1 MLSTTLIV
9 AAILTWSLSKLALV
23 LERDERRRRRLARIR
38 LLQQAR
44 LEREL
49 THPRPALKDFIV
61 HGPARVITAGP
72 VLVLAPEP
80 VDALVIRTLRETR
93 ALAPAGGARILAHNG
108 SNVTH

>member
-1 MLSTTLIV
+1 MLSTTLPL
-9 AAILTWSLSKLALV
+9 AALLTWSLSKLAIV

-38 LLQQAR
+38 LLQQQR

-49 THPRPALKDFIV
+49 AYPMPALKDFIV
-61 HGPARVITAGP
+61 KGPARVITAGP

-93 ALAPAGGARILAHNG
+93 ALAPAGGARLVAHNG
-108 SNVTH
+108 STVTH